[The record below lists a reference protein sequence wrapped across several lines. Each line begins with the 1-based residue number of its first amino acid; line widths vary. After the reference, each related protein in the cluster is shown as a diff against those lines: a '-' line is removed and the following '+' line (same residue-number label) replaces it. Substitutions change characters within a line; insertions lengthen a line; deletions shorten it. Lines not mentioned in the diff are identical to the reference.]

1 MAFRLGRWS
10 RTSPVALPV
19 LVLVAAMLLFQTGA
33 AIAKTLLPLIG
44 ATGTTAL
51 RAGFGSLLL
60 ALYWRPW
67 RARGFTGG
75 WRVLVVYGIA
85 MGTMNLLFY
94 ASLQRLPL
102 GIAVAIE
109 FTGPLAVAIATSHR
123 GIDFLWVGLAALGLL
138 ALLPLGWNADRLDP
152 AGLGFGFGAGACW
165 GIYIVYGKRVGAHFG
180 GMSTALGMLIGAA
193 MLVPVGLVT
202 EGARLFSPAVLPAAL
217 AVAVLSSAVPY
228 SMEMFALTRLPT
240 RTFGILMSLDPALGA
255 LAGLG
260 FLGEHLTPVQWLA
273 VCSIIGASAG
283 SAATARADASATPL
297 LD

>member
-1 MAFRLGRWS
+1 
-10 RTSPVALPV
+10 V
-19 LVLVAAMLLFQTGA
+19 LALVAAMLLFQTGA

-51 RAGFGSLLL
+51 RAGFGSLML

-67 RARGFTGG
+67 RARGFAGG
-75 WRVLVVYGIA
+75 WRVLLVYGVA
-85 MGTMNLLFY
+85 LGTMNLLFY

-102 GIAVAIE
+102 GVAVAIE
-109 FTGPLAVAIATSHR
+109 FTGPLAVAIGTSR
-123 GIDFLWVGLAALGLL
+123 RLVDFLWVGLAVLGLL
-138 ALLPLGWNADRLDP
+138 ALLPLGWNSDHLDP
-152 AGLGFGFGAGACW
+152 VGLGLGFGAGACW

-193 MLVPVGLVT
+193 VLVPAGLLT

-217 AVAVLSSAVPY
+217 AVAVLSTALPY

-240 RTFGILMSLDPALGA
+240 RTYGILMSLDPALGA
-255 LAGLG
+255 LAGLA
-260 FLGEHLTPVQWLA
+260 FLGEQLTPVQWLA
-273 VCSIIGASAG
+273 VVSIIGASAG
-283 SAATARADASATPL
+283 SAATARADATATPL